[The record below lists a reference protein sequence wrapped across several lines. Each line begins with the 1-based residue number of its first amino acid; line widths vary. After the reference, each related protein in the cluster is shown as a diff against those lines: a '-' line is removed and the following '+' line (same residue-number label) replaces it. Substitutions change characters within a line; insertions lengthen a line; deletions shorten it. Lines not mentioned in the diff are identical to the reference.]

1 MNERFIGGRFTGVVM
16 RSTGSWYEVR
26 ALDDGVGGEGLGCGG
41 GFGGGYGGGGS
52 LGRGG
57 EIFKARVRGRMRLA
71 GSRSTNPVVVGDRV
85 ECSVSESVGSAAG
98 AGDVGGGGGSV
109 GAGDVGGAEGSGGL
123 GRSGRSGGA
132 EVWIEKVLPREN
144 YIIRRS
150 SNLSRESHVIAA
162 NLDQAVVVATLF
174 SPATAPEFIDRFLVT
189 CEAYRI
195 PAAIVLNK
203 IDLAL
208 AKGSEGGDG
217 GELAG
222 GNAGGN
228 AGDSMDGG
236 MGGGMG
242 GGAGGNAHGEFR
254 RAVDHFVDVYRGA
267 GYRVMLTSGV
277 TGQGISELRELLGG
291 RTTLVSGNS
300 GVGKSTL
307 IKAVSPG
314 LDIRIGEIS
323 RAHGKGMHTTT
334 FSQMYR
340 LGGGAGGGF
349 GGGAGEGCGGAG
361 GGFDGGRAGE
371 GCGGSGGEDAGGG
384 GYIID
389 TPGIKGFGLIDIGG
403 GELYHYFPDLMRV
416 APDCQYY
423 NCTHTH
429 EPGCAVVRAV
439 EEGRI
444 AEQRYVS
451 YLKMLEEDE
460 KYRK

>member
-1 MNERFIGGRFTGVVM
+1 MSGKFTAVVM

-26 ALDDGVGGEGLGCGG
+26 DADGQVL
-41 GFGGGYGGGGS
+41 
-52 LGRGG
+52 
-57 EIFKARVRGRMRLA
+57 KARLRGRLRLS

-85 ECSVSESVGSAAG
+85 ECTVDENDEA
-98 AGDVGGGGGSV
+98 
-109 GAGDVGGAEGSGGL
+109 
-123 GRSGRSGGA
+123 
-132 EVWIEKVLPREN
+132 WIEQVLPRDN

-150 SNLSRESHVIAA
+150 SNLSRESHIIAA
-162 NLDQAVVVATLF
+162 NLDQAIVVATLF
-174 SPATAPEFIDRFLVT
+174 SPVTAPEFIDRFLVT

-208 AKGSEGGDG
+208 AEGF
-217 GELAG
+217 GE
-222 GNAGGN
+222 
-228 AGDSMDGG
+228 
-236 MGGGMG
+236 
-242 GGAGGNAHGEFR
+242 
-254 RAVDHFVDVYRGA
+254 AVRHFVAVYEGA
-267 GYRVMLTSGV
+267 GYRVMLTSAATGEGV
-277 TGQGISELRELLGG
+277 DALRDYLQG

-323 RAHGKGMHTTT
+323 RAHAKGMHTTT
-334 FSQMYR
+334 FSQMYP
-340 LGGGAGGGF
+340 L
-349 GGGAGEGCGGAG
+349 
-361 GGFDGGRAGE
+361 
-371 GCGGSGGEDAGGG
+371 AGGG
-384 GYIID
+384 GNAHGELSADSYIID

-416 APDCQYY
+416 APGCQYY

-439 EEGRI
+439 ESGEI
-444 AEQRYVS
+444 SEERYVS